1 VTDEHLETRAG
12 AFRESLKTIEE
23 RAQSFIR
30 DAILRGEYKP
40 GERLRQGELA
50 TLLGVSRM
58 PVRAS
63 LRKLEAEGLVEI
75 RPKVGAIVRALQP
88 EQVVE
93 IYELRIML
101 ETYLLRHAAARLTPQ
116 RLEKIGGELGR
127 QGDAAAGTPGGWGRR
142 HSFYHSLYE
151 FADRPRALE
160 LADRLRLAVGRYLL
174 QQRIDEYS
182 DAHLQLLDRLRVGD
196 VDSAVAM
203 LEEHLSKVSVQLQLL
218 LRSDAEQQLPAI

>member
-1 VTDEHLETRAG
+1 VTEEHLESRAG

-23 RAQSFIR
+23 RTQSFIK

-75 RPKVGAIVRALQP
+75 RPKVGAVVRALRP

-93 IYELRIML
+93 IYELRILL
-101 ETYLLRHAAARLTPQ
+101 ETYLLRHAAARLTPEE
-116 RLEKIGGELGR
+116 LDKIGSEFGG
-127 QGDAAAGTPGGWGRR
+127 GTEVTTADSWGRR

-160 LADRLRLAVGRYLL
+160 IADRLRLAVGRYLL

-182 DAHLQLLDRLRVGD
+182 DAHLKLLDRLKAGD
-196 VDSAVAM
+196 VEAAVAM
-203 LEEHLSKVSVQLQLL
+203 LEEHLGKVSVQLQQL
-218 LRSDAEQQLPAI
+218 LRSDAEQLPAS

>member
-1 VTDEHLETRAG
+1 VTEEHLESRAG

-23 RAQSFIR
+23 RTQSFIK

-75 RPKVGAIVRALQP
+75 RPKVGAVVRALRP

-93 IYELRIML
+93 IYELRILL
-101 ETYLLRHAAARLTPQ
+101 ETYLLRHAAARLTPE
-116 RLEKIGGELGR
+116 RLEKIGGELG
-127 QGDAAAGTPGGWGRR
+127 GTDAAAATTDGWGRR

-160 LADRLRLAVGRYLL
+160 MADRLRWAVGRYLL

-182 DAHLQLLDRLRVGD
+182 DAHLELLDRLKAGD

-203 LEEHLSKVSVQLQLL
+203 LEEHLSKVSVELQQL
-218 LRSDAEQQLPAI
+218 LRSDAEQLPAS

>member
-1 VTDEHLETRAG
+1 VTDERLESRAG

-23 RAQSFIR
+23 RTQSFIR

-75 RPKVGAIVRALQP
+75 RPKVGAVVRALRP

-93 IYELRIML
+93 IYELRILL
-101 ETYLLRHAAARLTPQ
+101 ETYLLRHAAARLTPE
-116 RLEKIGGELGR
+116 RLERIGGELG
-127 QGDAAAGTPGGWGRR
+127 GAHATADSADSWGRR

-151 FADRPRALE
+151 SADRPRALE
-160 LADRLRLAVGRYLL
+160 IADQLRLAVGRYLL
-174 QQRIDEYS
+174 QQRIDEYN
-182 DAHLQLLDRLRVGD
+182 DAHLKLLDRLKADD
-196 VDSAVAM
+196 VESAVAM
-203 LEEHLSKVSVQLQLL
+203 LEEHLRKVSVQLQQL
-218 LRSDAEQQLPAI
+218 LRSDAEQLPAS